1 MKNVIPQTKEEKV
14 DGLLDFVKESL
25 ECLQNDCTTT
35 RSSQILNRLEEY
47 VNLINFEHGDR
58 NTGEGV

>member
-25 ECLQNDCTTT
+25 VALHEDCTTK
-35 RSSQILNRLEEY
+35 RSSLILNRIEEY
-47 VNLINFEHGDR
+47 VTLINFEHGDR
-58 NTGEGV
+58 TARGGV